1 MRTVQE
7 LEQEEQST
15 IARAIVDGFENP
27 HDNENGNLLKTTDRL
42 GSEYRR
48 FIKSFKRFES
58 HEVTTDNNIKER
70 TYSKERVAEL
80 ASKWQRGE
88 KLKNP
93 IVVADVGV
101 GFHFAIQGGCNRFAS
116 WNQTDTD
123 LDLGPIPAFV
133 VTEWYDT
140 QTGKPVNT
148 QKGLFLSYL
157 ANVRGNPTAK
167 TEKYD
172 MDSVSR
178 HIIELKKLDSTF
190 GSMNGSGIELP
201 IKYKIGCAFDGVMKF
216 VYGEN
221 WPYEAPTT
229 LGKILQ
235 NVNDPTRLE
244 KKKKI
249 KTFDDSAVTL
259 ALLAAG
265 WDTGLDHNNKRK
277 SCLEHYDSSDG
288 LNILIANDQ
297 GRNFEAT
304 VMLKIL
310 RGYALN
316 EFTASGFKFLGS
328 IHDPHQDLIGLNSQ
342 RRALLNNIQIV
353 NKMFT
358 MAGIPTIKSVCLV
371 QQLAEKESGD
381 KQKVYAGPDFVEEFD
396 KLSPKAQVIQLREEA
411 QCQQ

>member
-1 MRTVQE
+1 MDFKN
-7 LEQEEQST
+7 LEKQEQSI
-15 IARAIVDGFENP
+15 IASAKIDGFDNP
-27 HDNENGNLLKTTDRL
+27 HDNENGNLLMTADRS
-42 GSEYRR
+42 GRQFRR
-48 FIKSFKRFES
+48 FIKSFKRFEA
-58 HEVTTDNNIKER
+58 HEVTTDNNIKEH

-88 KLKNP
+88 KLNNP

-101 GFHFAIQGGCNRFAS
+101 GFHFSIQGGCNRFAS
-116 WNQTDTD
+116 WFQSD
-123 LDLGPIPAFV
+123 LNLGPIPAFV

-140 QTGKPVNT
+140 QTKKLVNT

-178 HIIELKKLDSTF
+178 HIIELKKLDPTF
-190 GSMNGSGIELP
+190 GGLYANGATFP
-201 IKYKIGCAFDGVMKF
+201 AAYQIGCTFDDVMYF

-221 WPYEAPTT
+221 WPYEASTT
-229 LGKILQ
+229 LGKILK

-249 KTFDDSAVTL
+249 KPADDVAETQ
-259 ALLAAG
+259 ALLAAA
-265 WDTGLDHNNKRK
+265 WDIGLDHNNKRK

-288 LNILIANDQ
+288 LNVLIGNDQ
-297 GRNFEAT
+297 GHNFEAT

-316 EFTASGFKFLGS
+316 EFQASGFKLLGS
-328 IHDPHQDLIGLNSQ
+328 IHDPRQDLEGLNSQ
-342 RRALLNNIQIV
+342 RRAFLNNIETV
-353 NKMFT
+353 NKVFT
-358 MAGIPTIKSVCLV
+358 MAGIPTIKSVCLM
-371 QQLAEKESGD
+371 QQLAEKTSGD

-396 KLSPKAQVIQLREEA
+396 KLNPKAKAVQLKLQVVNNG
-411 QCQQ
+411 

>member
-1 MRTVQE
+1 VRTIQE
-7 LEQEEQST
+7 LEKKEQS
-15 IARAIVDGFENP
+15 ILSKALVEGFENP

-42 GSEYRR
+42 GNEYRR
-48 FIKSFKRFES
+48 FIKLFKRFEA
-58 HEVTTDNNIKER
+58 HELTTDNNIKEH

-80 ASKWQRGE
+80 SSKWQRKE
-88 KLKNP
+88 KLNNP

-116 WNQTDTD
+116 WNQSG
-123 LDLGPIPAFV
+123 LNLGPIPAFV

-140 QTGKPVNT
+140 KTEKLVDT

-190 GSMNGSGIELP
+190 GGMYPDGIELP
-201 IKYKIGCAFDGVMKF
+201 IKYSIGCAFDQVMYF

-221 WPYEAPTT
+221 WPYESPTT

-259 ALLAAG
+259 ALLDVG
-265 WDTGLDHNNKRK
+265 WDTGLDQNKKRK

-288 LNILIANDQ
+288 LNVLIGNDQ
-297 GRNFEAT
+297 GHNFEAT

-316 EFTASGFKFLGS
+316 EFQASGFKFLGS
-328 IHDPHQDLIGLNSQ
+328 IHDPHQDLKGLNSQ
-342 RRALLNNIQIV
+342 RRALLNNIEIV

-381 KQKVYAGPDFVEEFD
+381 EQKVYAGPDFVNEFD
-396 KLSPKAQVIQLREEA
+396 KLNGQVAQLKLREVM
-411 QCQQ
+411 

>member
-1 MRTVQE
+1 VNFKD
-7 LEQEEQST
+7 LERQEQSI
-15 IARAIVDGFENP
+15 IASAKIEGFDNP
-27 HDNENGNLLKTTDRL
+27 HDNENGNLLITADRS
-42 GSEYRR
+42 GRQFRR
-48 FIKSFKRFES
+48 FIKSFKRFEA
-58 HEVTTDNNIKER
+58 HEVTTDNNIKEH
-70 TYSKERVAEL
+70 TLSTERVAEL
-80 ASKWQRGE
+80 SSKWQRGE

-101 GFHFAIQGGCNRFAS
+101 GFHPPIQGGCNRFAS
-116 WNQTDTD
+116 WNQSG
-123 LDLGPIPAFV
+123 LSLGPIPAFV

-140 QTGKPVNT
+140 KTEKLVDT

-190 GSMNGSGIELP
+190 GGMYPDGIELP
-201 IKYKIGCAFDGVMKF
+201 IKYSIGCPFDEVMYF

-221 WPYEAPTT
+221 WPYEASTT

-288 LNILIANDQ
+288 LNILIGNDQ
-297 GRNFEAT
+297 GHNFEAT

-310 RGYALN
+310 RGYAMN
-316 EFTASGFKFLGS
+316 EFQASGFKFLGS
-328 IHDPHQDLIGLNSQ
+328 IYDPRQDLKGLNSQ
-342 RRALLNNIQIV
+342 RRALLNNIEIV

-371 QQLAEKESGD
+371 QQLAEKTSGD
-381 KQKVYAGPDFVEEFD
+381 KQRVYVGPNFVSEFD
-396 KLSPKAQVIQLREEA
+396 KLNKTDQPVQLKLQVA
-411 QCQQ
+411 